1 MTGSASFS
9 CVINNK
15 KGLPILPVQTGLS
28 HPSSTN
34 RVVPSFQYKQD
45 CPSFQYKQDCPI
57 LPVQTGLSHHFSTNR
72 IVHPSSTNRIVP
84 SFQYRQ
90 DCPIIPVQTGLSHH
104 FRCLKRGVR
113 FFMKFRHGACM
124 YRKQQQKKPFNV
136 TNTFQQ
142 QPEES

>member
-15 KGLPILPVQTGLS
+15 QDCPIISVQTGLSYHFSTNRIVPPFQYKQDCPTFPVQTGLSILPVQNRIVLSFQYKQDCPTLPVQTGLS

-34 RVVPSFQYKQD
+34 RIV
-45 CPSFQYKQDCPI
+45 PSFQYKQDCPI
-57 LPVQTGLSHHFSTNR
+57 LPVAS
-72 IVHPSSTNRIVP
+72 
-84 SFQYRQ
+84 
-90 DCPIIPVQTGLSHH
+90 
-104 FRCLKRGVR
+104 RGIY

-142 QPEES
+142 